1 MPSEPAAPLAT
12 IAAALRRERERV
24 GISLTELARRAG
36 VAKSTLSQ
44 LESGTG
50 NPSVETLWALGVAL
64 GVPFSRLVEPVDD
77 VVRVIRAGDG
87 PHVRSEQA
95 DFSGT
100 LLSAGAAHLRRDVYL
115 ITAGT
120 RARSGPATDTPP
132 AASNT
137 WWSPPADCGRGP
149 RARRSNSTPVTT
161 PRSPATPRTV
171 TRRSLPAR
179 SPSSSWSIP
188 DRSLR
193 SAAARWTSSAVWSET
208 RFAYRTKCPK
218 PMG

>member
-77 VVRVIRAGDG
+77 AVRVIRAGDG

-115 ITAGT
+115 IRLEPGAVRAGD
-120 RARSGPATDTPP
+120 GH
-132 AASNT
+132 
-137 WWSPPADCGRGP
+137 
-149 RARRSNSTPVTT
+149 T
-161 PRSPATPRTV
+161 PRSIEHVVVAAGRLRVGPEATPVDLDPGDYATFPGDAPHRYEALAPGTF
-171 TRRSLPAR
+171 
-179 SPSSSWSIP
+179 
-188 DRSLR
+188 
-193 SAAARWTSSAVWSET
+193 AVLIMEH
-208 RFAYRTKCPK
+208 P
-218 PMG
+218 